1 MPLNQFPKSPNKVH
15 PTIPSAVGS
24 RESIAQEG
32 RDKIVEQQLILD
44 ETYDKVLNHI
54 QTKLPQ
60 EVLKELD
67 IMGGLKEKLL
77 AAQAAL
83 LDAGV
88 ADCNRFDLRGDVT
101 PFIVVMQL
109 DAQGRVR
116 QTWRQGGSPLAIC
129 LERYVRDRILVPPPK
144 APFHASLEIS
154 FGR

>member
-1 MPLNQFPKSPNKVH
+1 MPTLLLALLLLADPQTSTAAAPMDYADAKRLADADEA
-15 PTIPSAVGS
+15 AVTGP
-24 RESIAQEG
+24 A
-32 RDKIVEQQLILD
+32 
-44 ETYDKVLNHI
+44 
-54 QTKLPQ
+54 
-60 EVLKELD
+60 
-67 IMGGLKEKLL
+67 KEKLL